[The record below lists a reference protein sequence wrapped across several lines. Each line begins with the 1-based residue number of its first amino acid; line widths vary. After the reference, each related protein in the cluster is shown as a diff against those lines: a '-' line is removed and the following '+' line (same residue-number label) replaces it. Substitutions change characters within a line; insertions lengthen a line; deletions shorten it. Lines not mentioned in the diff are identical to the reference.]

1 VHVLVVEDDRGIA
14 DSLVRGLERDG
25 YSARTA
31 GSGREALASAGD
43 ADVVLLDLGLPD
55 LDGVEVCRRLRT
67 RSDAAIIV
75 VTARGEEADRVAALD
90 EGADDY
96 LVKPFGL
103 AELLARIRAV
113 LRRTRPVEAE
123 LLRHGPLAI
132 DLRTRKVLVSDR
144 EVALTPKEFDILE
157 CLAADPGRVVT
168 RQEILERAWDA
179 HWYGPTKVLD
189 VHIAALR
196 RKLGVPGLVE
206 TVYGRGFRLGEPEP
220 EPEPATEPAPATEP
234 ENEPEPEPA
243 TEHAPETDSGPR

>member
-1 VHVLVVEDDRGIA
+1 MLVVEDDKGIA

-25 YSARTA
+25 YRARTV
-31 GSGREALASAGD
+31 GTGQEALEASGE

-55 LDGVEVCRRLRT
+55 LDGVEVCRRIRT

-113 LRRTRPVEAE
+113 LRRTRPAEPE
-123 LLRHGPLAI
+123 LLRHGPLAV
-132 DLRTRKVLVSDR
+132 DLRTRKVLVDDR
-144 EVALTPKEFDILE
+144 EIALTPKEFDILE
-157 CLAADPGRVVT
+157 CLATDPGRVVT

-206 TVYGRGFRLGEPEP
+206 TVYGRGFRLGDRDQWP
-220 EPEPATEPAPATEP
+220 
-234 ENEPEPEPA
+234 
-243 TEHAPETDSGPR
+243 DSGSGPDSRSGSGPASRPGSAGSTSEPR